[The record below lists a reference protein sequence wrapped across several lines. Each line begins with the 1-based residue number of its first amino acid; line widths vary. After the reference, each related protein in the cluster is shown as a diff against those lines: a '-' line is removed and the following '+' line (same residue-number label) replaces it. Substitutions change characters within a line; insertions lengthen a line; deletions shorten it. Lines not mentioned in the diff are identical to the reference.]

1 MAKRQIDVN
10 ALIDHYIRDIGILT
24 QRAIVAETR
33 AEQAEAEL
41 DKETT
46 DEH

>member
-33 AEQAEAEL
+33 ADQAEAEL